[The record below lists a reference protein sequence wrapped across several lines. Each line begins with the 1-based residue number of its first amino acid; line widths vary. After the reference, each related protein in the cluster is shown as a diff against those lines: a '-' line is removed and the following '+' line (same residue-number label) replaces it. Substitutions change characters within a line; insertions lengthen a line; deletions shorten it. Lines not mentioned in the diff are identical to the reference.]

1 MSKTAPIEKT
11 PTDTEAF
18 YDEVKQLHLSPL
30 WLRRGLPPHK
40 RALPHL
46 WKWPQLR
53 EKILRAA
60 EVVSTEHVERRVL
73 GLINPGLE
81 ESGRF
86 ATTPNLVAALQLIMP
101 GETAVAHHHTP
112 AALRIIIEGEGA
124 YTCTDGERCWM
135 EPGDLILT
143 PAWSYHDHKNE
154 GPGPMMWLDGLDVPL
169 IDSMDSFFFEM
180 FPDKR
185 SQPIKE
191 GDQFSMRR
199 FSSAGMRPA
208 GFQWNK
214 PYSPLTKY
222 SWKKMLGALNEMLE
236 ADASPYDD
244 LRLEYFNPHTGGPL
258 MPSIGAYAQKL
269 RPGIHTQKHRHSSAT
284 IHHVFRGSGYSVIE
298 GRRFDWAERDVLVI
312 PGWHWHEHVNSSNVE
327 DAVLISYTD
336 EPLLKSLGI
345 HFEEAAAEVR

>member
-1 MSKTAPIEKT
+1 
-11 PTDTEAF
+11 
-18 YDEVKQLHLSPL
+18 
-30 WLRRGLPPHK
+30 
-40 RALPHL
+40 
-46 WKWPQLR
+46 
-53 EKILRAA
+53 
-60 EVVSTEHVERRVL
+60 
-73 GLINPGLE
+73 
-81 ESGRF
+81 
-86 ATTPNLVAALQLIMP
+86 
-101 GETAVAHHHTP
+101 
-112 AALRIIIEGEGA
+112 
-124 YTCTDGERCWM
+124 
-135 EPGDLILT
+135 
-143 PAWSYHDHKNE
+143 
-154 GPGPMMWLDGLDVPL
+154 
-169 IDSMDSFFFEM
+169 
-180 FPDKR
+180 
-185 SQPIKE
+185 
-191 GDQFSMRR
+191 
-199 FSSAGMRPA
+199 MRPA